1 MMIAKK
7 YKLILIMLISWFFV
21 AVSNAQDQVDYTAK
35 ALKKEIE
42 KCWGSDINNLIQIDI
57 DGDIPSEGR
66 FFTIVKPTTK
76 YVYVG
81 RVNSC
86 RTGGCEINSE
96 GYGTSEYFDYF
107 ILFDERANVELVKIF
122 NYAATHGHEVMAKG
136 WLKQFIDYNSKTEL
150 IVGKDVDSIS
160 GATVSVNA
168 IAEDIRQRTN
178 LLGKY
183 LNLKV
188 LSIK

>member
-1 MMIAKK
+1 MIIANK
-7 YKLILIMLISWFFV
+7 YKWILIIQISWFFV
-21 AVSNAQDQVDYTAK
+21 AVCSAQAQVDYTAK

-57 DGDIPSEGR
+57 DADIPVEGR
-66 FFTIVKPTTK
+66 FFTCVWTVTK

-86 RTGGCEINSE
+86 RTGGCSIGNE

-107 ILFDERANVELVKIF
+107 ILFDGHANVELVKIF
-122 NYAATHGHEVMAKG
+122 DYAATHGHEVMAKG
-136 WLKQFIDYNSKTEL
+136 WLKQFINYNNKTEL

-168 IAEDIRQRTN
+168 ITEDVRQKTN
-178 LLGKY
+178 LMARY
-183 LNLKV
+183 LNSKV
-188 LSIK
+188 LSEK

>member
-1 MMIAKK
+1 MIIANK
-7 YKLILIMLISWFFV
+7 YKLILIILISWIFG
-21 AVSNAQDQVDYTAK
+21 AVSSAQTQVDYTAK

-42 KCWGSDINNLIQIDI
+42 KSWGLDINDLIKIDF
-57 DGDIPSEGR
+57 DADIPTEGR
-66 FFTIVKPTTK
+66 FFTTVRPTTK

-86 RTGGCEINSE
+86 RTGGCSIGNEAS
-96 GYGTSEYFDYF
+96 GTSEYFDYF

-136 WLKQFIDYNSKTEL
+136 WLKQFVDYNNKTEL

-160 GATVSVNA
+160 GATVSVHA
-168 IAEDIRQRTN
+168 ITEDIQQKTH

>member
-1 MMIAKK
+1 MIIANK
-7 YKLILIMLISWFFV
+7 YKWILIILISWIFV
-21 AVSNAQDQVDYTAK
+21 AASSAQAQVDYTAK

-42 KCWGSDINNLIQIDI
+42 KCWGLDINDLIQIDI
-57 DGDIPSEGR
+57 DADIPAEGR
-66 FFTIVKPTTK
+66 FFTTVRPTTK

-86 RTGGCEINSE
+86 RTGGCAISSE
-96 GYGTSEYFDYF
+96 GSGTSEYFDYF

-136 WLKQFIDYNSKTEL
+136 WLKQFIDFNNQTEL
-150 IVGKDVDSIS
+150 IVGKDVDTIS

-168 IAEDIRQRTN
+168 IAEDIRQKTY

-188 LSIK
+188 LSVK